1 MTWKSINKI
10 SNWTKKGH
18 SPLLNIPC
26 DILYYQ
32 HINIYAFL
40 CVETKALAIT
50 HLILYY
56 LIIFPY
62 SLHTVSFIA
71 YILEFK
77 TNKYLINNVYINL
90 FFCFCLFLSNIRAWK
105 TFEFIGHRFV
115 SGCLMCCCS
124 VLWAE
129 DGSKEATW
137 AVSPWQERSAYSD
150 VLTLLSRETVAY
162 NWYSTGIPGRS
173 GPCPVFESLN
183 NTVTGGCVWAVNV
196 ESL

>member
-1 MTWKSINKI
+1 M
-10 SNWTKKGH
+10 
-18 SPLLNIPC
+18 LNIPC

-90 FFCFCLFLSNIRAWK
+90 FFFVFVCSYQISELEKHLS
-105 TFEFIGHRFV
+105 
-115 SGCLMCCCS
+115 L
-124 VLWAE
+124 L
-129 DGSKEATW
+129 ATGLSA
-137 AVSPWQERSAYSD
+137 AV
-150 VLTLLSRETVAY
+150 
-162 NWYSTGIPGRS
+162 
-173 GPCPVFESLN
+173 
-183 NTVTGGCVWAVNV
+183 
-196 ESL
+196 